1 MEVVVGVAT
10 VVDGDELGVD
20 VVDDVVDEVD
30 EEVDDEVDVELDE
43 VEVTS
48 TVVDVASSAP
58 EAERSTVDEE
68 HETSTRAVTTTSA
81 AALTRIAERVA
92 QVTAGHYPRG
102 STAWTRPDAPPAPCR
117 APVLVAESEGFE
129 PSVTRRPQRLSRPP
143 HSSALATLRAGH

>member
-10 VVDGDELGVD
+10 VVDVDGLVVDVDGLGVD
-20 VVDDVVDEVD
+20 VEVDDDVDEVAD
-30 EEVDDEVDVELDE
+30 P
-43 VEVTS
+43 S
-48 TVVDVASSAP
+48 TVVEVASCTP

-81 AALTRIAERVA
+81 AALTLIADRVA
-92 QVTAGHYPRG
+92 RATAGHYPRG
-102 STAWTRPDAPPAPCR
+102 STTWTRADAPPAPHG